1 MGSEGGRNAMHAW
14 RVRIQTQD
22 LLADICRF
30 FPPTKKPAQRNFI
43 SPNEKMT
50 VTYLFWQVEFEFG
63 VFLGRRLIRF
73 KEVTCFVKQVGDCM
87 QRNVR
92 AVRFFSLLWPPSS
105 TRRGESLLQRGRSFS
120 DGVLQPKIADGVR
133 ILGA

>member
-73 KEVTCFVKQVGDCM
+73 KEVTCFVKQVGRLYAEKR
-87 QRNVR
+87 QSGSVFQFVV
-92 AVRFFSLLWPPSS
+92 AAIVYAA
-105 TRRGESLLQRGRSFS
+105 G
-120 DGVLQPKIADGVR
+120 GVLAAKGEE
-133 ILGA
+133 LL